1 MKISYLKMFVIWFT
15 LSVIMTYLI
24 FATAILPGVNI
35 PGMPVVIVM
44 TLLVHLSMFLWI
56 MWTYIESPDPSK
68 PNAQSFEEIKKEN
81 EKAWL
86 INGIERN
93 KF

>member
-1 MKISYLKMFVIWFT
+1 
-15 LSVIMTYLI
+15 
-24 FATAILPGVNI
+24 
-35 PGMPVVIVM
+35 
-44 TLLVHLSMFLWI
+44 MFLWI

>member
-15 LSVIMTYLI
+15 VGAVMAYLI
-24 FATAILPGVNI
+24 FATAILPGINI
-35 PGMPVVIVM
+35 PGIPIVIVM
-44 TLLVHLSMFLWI
+44 TLLVHLSMFFWI

-68 PNAQSFEEIKKEN
+68 PNAQSLDEIKKEN

-86 INGIERN
+86 IYGIEKN